1 MSALTEVLAQIQRNL
16 KDLKTR
22 VDKIE
27 PREMGVASKKNI
39 LDMLEVD
46 TDAGT
51 AQPVN
56 GNLDVLGGVTGRTQG
71 AVNVVTIDS
80 NAIVQPGA
88 PAATWPGMLWVDD
101 DAVSAEGLQ
110 FGRSWMGF

>member
-1 MSALTEVLAQIQRNL
+1 VSALTEVIEQMQDDFKRL
-16 KDLKTR
+16 KAR

-27 PREMGVASKKNI
+27 PREIDDASKKNI

-51 AQPVN
+51 AQPVD
-56 GNLDVLGGVTGRTQG
+56 GNLDILGGVTGRTQG

-80 NAIVQPGA
+80 NAIVQNAEPG
-88 PAATWPGMLWVDD
+88 TMWSGQIWV
-101 DAVSAEGLQ
+101 Q
-110 FGRSWMGF
+110 T